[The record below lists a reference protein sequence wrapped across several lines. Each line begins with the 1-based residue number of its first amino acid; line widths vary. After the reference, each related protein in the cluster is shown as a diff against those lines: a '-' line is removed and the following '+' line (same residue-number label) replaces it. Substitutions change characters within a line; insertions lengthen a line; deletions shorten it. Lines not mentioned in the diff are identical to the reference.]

1 LRSRFRSTYL
11 KGLVEHGLT
20 SHLQFKYPLSLNLNG
35 LARGTVNLIDVKLIR
50 ENPALVRENL
60 KRRGDPENLR
70 LLEEFIE
77 YDKAWRRVQTELNE
91 ARRRRNEISREIAR
105 LKKAGLDASNL
116 MAEAARISRE
126 IERLERVVREYGE
139 KARRTLM
146 RIPNLLHESVPYGL
160 DESDNVEIRR
170 WGSPPKFD
178 FKPKN
183 HLEIALDLGLIDEE
197 RANKVAGSGF
207 YYLKDELVLLDMAI
221 QRFAIDF
228 LRRRGYTLIEPPFM
242 LRRKPYEGVTD
253 LADFETVMYKI
264 EGEDLYLIATSEH
277 PIAAMFMDETLDMS
291 DLPIKIVGVSTNFR
305 KEVGTH
311 GKYTKG
317 LFRMHQFNKVEQF
330 IFCLPEQSWELH
342 EELQRNCEEM
352 YQMLGLHYR
361 VVNVC
366 TGDIG
371 TVAAKKY
378 DTEVWMVDGK
388 FREIGSN
395 SNCTDYQARRLRIRF
410 REGPGRPPKGFVHT
424 LNSTALAT
432 SRTMMAI
439 LEHYQQKD
447 GSVIIPEVLRP
458 YMNGIERLERKE

>member
-1 LRSRFRSTYL
+1 
-11 KGLVEHGLT
+11 
-20 SHLQFKYPLSLNLNG
+20 
-35 LARGTVNLIDVKLIR
+35 
-50 ENPALVRENL
+50 
-60 KRRGDPENLR
+60 
-70 LLEEFIE
+70 
-77 YDKAWRRVQTELNE
+77 
-91 ARRRRNEISREIAR
+91 
-105 LKKAGLDASNL
+105 
-116 MAEAARISRE
+116 
-126 IERLERVVREYGE
+126 
-139 KARRTLM
+139 
-146 RIPNLLHESVPYGL
+146 
-160 DESDNVEIRR
+160 VEIRR

-178 FKPKN
+178 FEPKN
-183 HLEIALDLGLIDEE
+183 HLEIALDLGLLDEE

-207 YYLKDELVLLDMAI
+207 YYFKNELVLLDMAV

-228 LRRRGYTLIEPPFM
+228 LRKRGYALIEPPFM

-253 LADFETVMYKI
+253 LEDFKTVMYKI
-264 EGEDLYLIATSEH
+264 ENEDLYLIATSEH
-277 PIAAMFMDETLDMS
+277 PIAAMFMNEVLEKS
-291 DLPIKIVGVSTNFR
+291 QLPIKIVGVSTNFR

-447 GSVIIPEVLRP
+447 GSVIVPEVLRP
-458 YMNGIERLERKE
+458 YMNGIERLTGK

>member
-1 LRSRFRSTYL
+1 LEILDELIEADKKWRDLQTKLNELRRKRN
-11 KGLVEHGLT
+11 
-20 SHLQFKYPLSLNLNG
+20 QLSLQIAQKKKMGEDEKPL
-35 LARGTVNLIDVKLIR
+35 LI
-50 ENPALVRENL
+50 EA
-60 KRRGDPENLR
+60 
-70 LLEEFIE
+70 EEL
-77 YDKAWRRVQTELNE
+77 QN
-91 ARRRRNEISREIAR
+91 
-105 LKKAGLDASNL
+105 
-116 MAEAARISRE
+116 RIK
-126 IERLERVVREYGE
+126 RLEYETREY
-139 KARRTLM
+139 RRKSISLLM
-146 RIPNLLHESVPYGL
+146 RIPNLLHESVPYGR
-160 DESDNVEIRR
+160 DENDNVEIRR

-178 FKPKN
+178 FKPKS
-183 HLEIALDLGLIDEE
+183 HLEIALGLGLVDEE

-207 YYLKDELVLLDMAI
+207 FYFKEELVLLDLAI

-228 LRRRGYTLIEPPFM
+228 LRKRGYVLVEPPFM
-242 LRRKPYEGVTD
+242 MRRKPYEGVVD

-264 EGEDLYLIATSEH
+264 ENEDLYLIATSEH
-277 PIAAMFMDETLDMS
+277 PIAAMFMNETLDKNE
-291 DLPIKIVGVSTNFR
+291 LPLKFVGISTNFR

-317 LFRMHQFNKVEQF
+317 FFRMHQFNKIEQF
-330 IFCLPEQSWELH
+330 VFCLPEESWEIH

-388 FREIGSN
+388 FREVGSN
-395 SNCTDYQARRLRIRF
+395 SNCTDYQARRLNIKY
-410 REGPGRPPKGFVHT
+410 REGPGKPPKGYVHT

-458 YMNGIERLERKE
+458 YMNNIEKLERKK

>member
-1 LRSRFRSTYL
+1 M
-11 KGLVEHGLT
+11 
-20 SHLQFKYPLSLNLNG
+20 
-35 LARGTVNLIDVKLIR
+35 IDIRLIR
-50 ENPALVRENL
+50 EKPDFVKENI
-60 KRRGDPENLR
+60 KRRNDPEKLKI
-70 LLEEFIE
+70 LDELMEI
-77 YDKAWRRVQTELNE
+77 DKKWRMLQTELNNL
-91 ARRRRNEISREIAR
+91 RRRRNELSVAIAQR
-105 LKKAGLDASNL
+105 KKMNESADQLL
-116 MAEAARISRE
+116 LEAEKVQADIKV
-126 IERLERVVREYGE
+126 LEDHVEEYRVKVRSL
-139 KARRTLM
+139 LM
-146 RIPNLLHESVPYGL
+146 RVPNLLHESVPYGQ
-160 DESDNVEIRR
+160 DENDNVEVRR
-170 WGSPPKFD
+170 WGSPPRFD
-178 FKPKN
+178 FPPKS
-183 HLEIALDLGLIDEE
+183 HIDIAKNLGLVDEE

-207 YYLKDELVLLDMAI
+207 FYFKEELVLLDLAI

-228 LRRRGYTLIEPPFM
+228 LRKRGFILIEPPFM
-242 LRRKPYEGVTD
+242 LRRKPYEGCVD
-253 LADFETVMYKI
+253 LEDFEKVMYKI

-277 PIAAMFMDETLDMS
+277 PIAAMFMDEVLDKS
-291 DLPIKIVGVSTNFR
+291 QLPLKFVGVSTNFR
-305 KEVGTH
+305 KEVGAH

-317 LFRMHQFNKVEQF
+317 FFRMHQFNKVEQF
-330 IFCLPEQSWELH
+330 VFCLPEQSWEIH

-395 SNCTDYQARRLRIRF
+395 SNCTDYQARRLNIKYRD
-410 REGPGRPPKGFVHT
+410 GPGRPPKGYVHT

-439 LEHYQQKD
+439 LEHYQQED

-458 YMNGIERLERKE
+458 YMNNMEKLEAK

>member
-1 LRSRFRSTYL
+1 M
-11 KGLVEHGLT
+11 
-20 SHLQFKYPLSLNLNG
+20 
-35 LARGTVNLIDVKLIR
+35 IDIRLIR
-50 ENPALVRENL
+50 EKPDFVKENI
-60 KRRGDPENLR
+60 KRRNDPEKLKI
-70 LLEEFIE
+70 LDELMEI
-77 YDKAWRRVQTELNE
+77 DKKWRMLQTELNNL
-91 ARRRRNEISREIAR
+91 RRRRNELSVAIAQR
-105 LKKAGLDASNL
+105 KKMNESADQLL
-116 MAEAARISRE
+116 LEAEKVQADIKV
-126 IERLERVVREYGE
+126 LEDHVEEYRVKVRSL
-139 KARRTLM
+139 LM
-146 RIPNLLHESVPYGL
+146 RVPNLLHESVPYGQ
-160 DESDNVEIRR
+160 DENDNVEVRR

-178 FKPKN
+178 FPPKS
-183 HLEIALDLGLIDEE
+183 HIDIAKNLGLVDEE

-207 YYLKDELVLLDMAI
+207 FYFKEELVLLDLAI

-228 LRRRGYTLIEPPFM
+228 LRKRGFILIEPPFM
-242 LRRKPYEGVTD
+242 LRRKPYEGCVD
-253 LADFETVMYKI
+253 LEDFEKVMYKI

-277 PIAAMFMDETLDMS
+277 PIAAMFMDEVLDKS
-291 DLPIKIVGVSTNFR
+291 QLPLKFVGVSTNFR
-305 KEVGTH
+305 KEVGAH

-317 LFRMHQFNKVEQF
+317 FFRMHQFNKVEQF
-330 IFCLPEQSWELH
+330 VFCLPEQSWEIH

-395 SNCTDYQARRLRIRF
+395 SNCTDYQARRLNIKYRD
-410 REGPGRPPKGFVHT
+410 GPGRPPKGYVHT

-439 LEHYQQKD
+439 LEHYQQED

-458 YMNGIERLERKE
+458 YMNNMEKLKAK

>member
-1 LRSRFRSTYL
+1 M
-11 KGLVEHGLT
+11 
-20 SHLQFKYPLSLNLNG
+20 
-35 LARGTVNLIDVKLIR
+35 IDVKLIR
-50 ENPALVRENL
+50 EKPDFVRENI
-60 KRRGDPENLR
+60 RRRNDPEKLR
-70 LLEEFIE
+70 ILDEFIE
-77 YDKAWRRVQTELNE
+77 TDKKWRMLQTELNNL
-91 ARRRRNEISREIAR
+91 RRRRNELSIKVAQGKKMNEDVNHLLLEAEKVQAEIK
-105 LKKAGLDASNL
+105 L
-116 MAEAARISRE
+116 
-126 IERLERVVREYGE
+126 LERQVEEYE
-139 KARRTLM
+139 AKARSLLL
-146 RIPNLLHESVPYGL
+146 RIPNLLHEAVPYGR
-160 DESDNVEIRR
+160 DENDNVEIRR

-178 FKPKN
+178 FPPKS
-183 HLEIALDLGLIDEE
+183 HIEIAKDLGLVDEE

-207 YYLKDELVLLDMAI
+207 FYFKEELVLLDFAI

-228 LRRRGYTLIEPPFM
+228 LRKRGFILVEPPFM
-242 LRRKPYEGVTD
+242 LRRKPYEGCVD
-253 LADFETVMYKI
+253 LEDFEKVMYKI

-277 PIAAMFMDETLDMS
+277 PIAAMFMDEVLDKS
-291 DLPIKIVGVSTNFR
+291 QLPLKFVGVSTNFR

-317 LFRMHQFNKVEQF
+317 FFRMHQFNKVEQF
-330 IFCLPEQSWELH
+330 VFCLPEQSWEIH

-361 VVNVC
+361 VVDVC

-371 TVAAKKY
+371 TVAARKY

-395 SNCTDYQARRLRIRF
+395 SNCTDYQARRLNIKY
-410 REGPGRPPKGFVHT
+410 REGPGRPPKGYVHT

-439 LEHYQQKD
+439 LEHYQQRD

-458 YMNGIERLERKE
+458 YMNGIEKLEAKR

>member
-1 LRSRFRSTYL
+1 M
-11 KGLVEHGLT
+11 
-20 SHLQFKYPLSLNLNG
+20 
-35 LARGTVNLIDVKLIR
+35 IDIKLIR
-50 ENPALVRENL
+50 EKPEFVRENI
-60 KRRGDPENLR
+60 KRRNDPEKLKILDELIEADKKWR
-70 LLEEFIE
+70 LL
-77 YDKAWRRVQTELNE
+77 QTELNNL
-91 ARRRRNEISREIAR
+91 RKRRNELSVAIAQR
-105 LKKAGLDASNL
+105 KKMNENVEHLL
-116 MAEAARISRE
+116 LEAEKVQADIKA
-126 IERLERVVREYGE
+126 LENHVEEYRMRV
-139 KARRTLM
+139 KSLLM
-146 RIPNLLHESVPYGL
+146 RVPNLLHESVPYGL
-160 DESDNVEIRR
+160 DENDNVEIRR

-178 FKPKN
+178 FPPKS
-183 HLEIALDLGLIDEE
+183 HIEIAKNLGLVDEE

-207 YYLKDELVLLDMAI
+207 FYFKEELVLLDLAI

-228 LRRRGYTLIEPPFM
+228 LRKRGFILIEPPFM
-242 LRRKPYEGVTD
+242 LRRKPYEGCVD
-253 LADFETVMYKI
+253 LEDFEKVMYKI

-277 PIAAMFMDETLDMS
+277 PIAAMFMDEVLDKS
-291 DLPIKIVGVSTNFR
+291 QLPLKFVGISTNFR

-317 LFRMHQFNKVEQF
+317 FFRMHQFNKIEQF
-330 IFCLPEQSWELH
+330 VFCLPEQSWEIH

-395 SNCTDYQARRLRIRF
+395 SNCTDYQARRLNIRY
-410 REGPGRPPKGFVHT
+410 REGPGRPPKGYVHT

-439 LEHYQQKD
+439 LEHYQQRD

-458 YMNGIERLERKE
+458 YMSGIERLEAK

>member
-1 LRSRFRSTYL
+1 
-11 KGLVEHGLT
+11 
-20 SHLQFKYPLSLNLNG
+20 
-35 LARGTVNLIDVKLIR
+35 LIDVKLIR

-70 LLEEFIE
+70 LLDEFIE

-105 LKKAGLDASNL
+105 LKKAGLDAGNL
-116 MAEAARISRE
+116 MAEAARISGE

-160 DESDNVEIRR
+160 DESGNVEIRR
-170 WGSPPKFD
+170 WGSPPRFD

-277 PIAAMFMDETLDMS
+277 PIAAMFMDETLDMN
-291 DLPIKIVGVSTNFR
+291 DLPIKVVGVSTNFR

-458 YMNGIERLERKE
+458 YMDGIERLERKE

>member
-1 LRSRFRSTYL
+1 M
-11 KGLVEHGLT
+11 
-20 SHLQFKYPLSLNLNG
+20 
-35 LARGTVNLIDVKLIR
+35 IDIKLIR
-50 ENPALVRENL
+50 ENPEFVRENI
-60 KRRGDPENLR
+60 RRRNDPEKLR
-70 LLEEFIE
+70 ILDELIE
-77 YDKAWRRVQTELNE
+77 TDRQWRILQTELNNL
-91 ARRRRNEISREIAR
+91 RRKRNELSVKIAQIKKLGEVDSQLLMEAEKLQNEI
-105 LKKAGLDASNL
+105 KALEDRVEEYRQRSINL
-116 MAEAARISRE
+116 
-126 IERLERVVREYGE
+126 
-139 KARRTLM
+139 LM
-146 RIPNLLHESVPYGL
+146 RIPNLLHESVPYGQ
-160 DESDNVEIRR
+160 DENDNVEIRR

-178 FKPKN
+178 FQPKS
-183 HLEIALDLGLIDEE
+183 HIEIAKELGLVDED

-207 YYLKDELVLLDMAI
+207 FYFKEELVLLDLAI

-228 LRRRGYTLIEPPFM
+228 LRKRGFILVEPPFM
-242 LRRKPYEGVTD
+242 LRRKPYEGVVD

-277 PIAAMFMDETLDMS
+277 PIAAMYMDETLDKS
-291 DLPIKIVGVSTNFR
+291 DLPLKFVGISTNFR
-305 KEVGTH
+305 KEIGAH

-317 LFRMHQFNKVEQF
+317 FFRMHQFNKIEQF
-330 IFCLPEQSWELH
+330 VFCLPEQSWEIH

-395 SNCTDYQARRLRIRF
+395 SNCTDYQARRLNIKY
-410 REGPGRPPKGFVHT
+410 REGPGKPPKGYVHT

-439 LEHYQQKD
+439 LEHYQQRD

-458 YMNGIERLERKE
+458 YMNGIERLERKR